1 MDEYR
6 KHGHRIVTLKR
17 LRAYIKTF
25 RNLFSPIIDSYRKTI
40 RDSAKL
46 IASLIQDSFGT
57 CISSKIRNFVKKIW
71 NKCHKALSHQ
81 ALVTVFYNS
90 TPFIRSLL
98 SFFEDNNADIMDAFL
113 LPKKTKSSLILC

>member
-25 RNLFSPIIDSYRKTI
+25 RNLFSPIIDSCRKTI
-40 RDSAKL
+40 RDAAKL

-57 CISSKIRNFVKKIW
+57 CISSKIRICKKDLEQMPQSTLPSGFGYRFLQFNSVYKI
-71 NKCHKALSHQ
+71 
-81 ALVTVFYNS
+81 TV
-90 TPFIRSLL
+90 I
-98 SFFEDNNADIMDAFL
+98 FL
-113 LPKKTKSSLILC
+113 

>member
-6 KHGHRIVTLKR
+6 EHGHKIAIIRR
-17 LRAYIKTF
+17 LRAYIKAL
-25 RNLFSPIIDSYRKTI
+25 RNLFSPITDSCRKTI
-40 RDSAKL
+40 RQAAKL

-57 CISSKIRNFVKKIW
+57 RISSKIRRFVKKIW

-81 ALVTVFYNS
+81 ALVAVFFSS
-90 TPFIRSLL
+90 TPFVRSLV
-98 SFFEDNNADIMDAFL
+98 SFFEDKNSDIMDAFL